1 MKPWISNRRLAL
13 PQTQVEHACT
23 HAPTHARAHSHAHTW
38 THLHTCA
45 RNCPHENVHCV
56 CTSAGFPASSSS
68 RKDGNLAV
76 AFTKLETV
84 TLKCKVGEFFK
95 STCLHTR
102 SIHSYLQAHTGVDAR
117 TLERRT
123 MYTRGRRPATS
134 PVDKEA
140 THAVAKKCH
149 QVTRPSQIE
158 MLSAQ
163 RHVHTVWPCTSEVS
177 TRQHT
182 LGQINVG
189 TFMTVGIRN
198 RTKTNGPP

>member
-1 MKPWISNRRLAL
+1 MNHTCATGEGDSETMDFKSKTCPAANTGGARVHPR
-13 PQTQVEHACT
+13 T
-23 HAPTHARAHSHAHTW
+23 HPRQSTLTRTHMDTS
-38 THLHTCA
+38 TCA

-76 AFTKLETV
+76 ACTNLETV
-84 TLKCKVGEFFK
+84 PVKCKVGEFFK

-134 PVDKEA
+134 PVDK
-140 THAVAKKCH
+140 
-149 QVTRPSQIE
+149 
-158 MLSAQ
+158 
-163 RHVHTVWPCTSEVS
+163 
-177 TRQHT
+177 
-182 LGQINVG
+182 
-189 TFMTVGIRN
+189 
-198 RTKTNGPP
+198 